1 MFPEEE
7 TVVSTS
13 METILAAGETVTT
26 LVGDVFD
33 MMTANPILTVML
45 MASLVGVG
53 VSVYKRIKKAAR

>member
-1 MFPEEE
+1 MFPAEE

>member
-1 MFPEEE
+1 MFPAEE

-45 MASLVGVG
+45 MASLVGIG